1 MILIISNNNDR
12 TTIQVMRWLSRIN
25 KKFICIRE
33 DNTFQVKVQN
43 KRIYLE
49 SHNSQFFLDEITS
62 IWYRRG
68 GLRFK
73 RYKYENPSV
82 NIHMNEAQHW
92 LEDYVMQTLESKKH
106 INKQSNS
113 HVNKLLVLEKAQ
125 NFGLDVPEFYLAEN
139 TDNVILGKTI
149 TKSITGNVIIESL
162 DEDLGGIMYTKVIE
176 EAEKE
181 DFFITF
187 FQEKIEKDFEIRSFY
202 LNGKIFSMAI
212 FSQNDDQT
220 KTDFRKY
227 NIEKPNRNVR
237 YNLPKEIEEKIRR
250 LMENLDLNCG
260 SLDFMKSGNNYYF
273 LEVNPIGQFGNVS
286 LDCNYYLEKEIADY
300 L

>member
-73 RYKYENPSV
+73 RHKYENPSV
-82 NIHMNEAQHW
+82 NMHMNEAQHW

-106 INKQSNS
+106 INKQSNC
-113 HVNKLLVLEKAQ
+113 HVNKLLVLEQAQ
-125 NFGLDVPEFYLAEN
+125 NVGLDVPEFYLAEN

-176 EAEKE
+176 VAEKE

-187 FQEKIEKDFEIRSFY
+187 FQEKIDKDFEIRSFY

-220 KTDFRKY
+220 KIDFRKY